1 MEGEAS
7 PSKIAD
13 ETVNLDNTVTAD
25 PAGVS
30 VDVEHDKHT
39 DEPSAEQTKA
49 QMKDGMHSAQG
60 QKVMKPYA
68 QTLNPR
74 FSSKSTIFLSRA
86 GHNQR

>member
-13 ETVNLDNTVTAD
+13 ETVNLDNTVTVD
-25 PAGVS
+25 PTGVS

-39 DEPSAEQTKA
+39 DEPSAEQTKE
-49 QMKDGMHSAQG
+49 QVKDGIHSAQSH
-60 QKVMKPYA
+60 KVLKPYA

-74 FSSKSTIFLSRA
+74 LSSKSIIFLSGT
-86 GHNQR
+86 GHNQQ

>member
-13 ETVNLDNTVTAD
+13 ETVNLDNTVTAG
-25 PAGVS
+25 PADVS

-49 QMKDGMHSAQG
+49 QMKDGR
-60 QKVMKPYA
+60 PYA
-68 QTLNPR
+68 QC
-74 FSSKSTIFLSRA
+74 SKSKSFETLCSDFEPPLFQQINHFFY
-86 GHNQR
+86 

>member
-25 PAGVS
+25 PADVS

-39 DEPSAEQTKA
+39 DEPSTEQTKA
-49 QMKDGMHSAQG
+49 QMKDGMHSAQS
-60 QKVMKPYA
+60 QKVLKHYA
-68 QTLNPR
+68 RTLNPR
-74 FSSKSTIFLSRA
+74 CSIKSTTFFY
-86 GHNQR
+86 